1 MKALKITITGLK
13 KMIDIE
19 KERVE
24 FERSS
29 DLQLNSGDLAYK
41 DSKGNYIDRDIK
53 IQWKAWLAAK
63 ESAQKEIDQLEIIYK
78 CNKCS
83 FENTYNQ
90 LIKEQDENLNL
101 KKLKS

>member
-1 MKALKITITGLK
+1 
-13 KMIDIE
+13 MIDIE

-63 ESAQKEIDQLEIIYK
+63 ESAQKEIDQLEIIYQSLPPK
-78 CNKCS
+78 GGS
-83 FENTYNQ
+83 LEIRLQSRF
-90 LIKEQDENLNL
+90 
-101 KKLKS
+101 SA